1 MLKRDFFIKALNAG
15 TGKKRAWVNSVFSLV
30 IGHAPGFKDTP
41 YWYKVRVIEGEMSFL
56 DPNHDMIVHADP
68 ELGGAGPEQPAWTVI
83 EDYENGKALF
93 EWKDPLTIA
102 PGEVANYQGNGLLE
116 TTYGN
121 AFFNYMALVLPFG
134 KTLPYMTGQIDVKDI
149 EKEIVGRLI
158 DDPVDEDIPAHRPDL
173 LPMAPDGQIYARQYL
188 HFCDNALSLMAYAT
202 SIVASAS
209 RKSMVAH
216 PDRTAVRNMLVEKY
230 KDQLNDPA
238 TVAKI
243 GKALEELD
251 REWLKGDAS
260 EGFYKSDA
268 SKFFGGTRKRMFYM
282 FGGESPFEDGT
293 QVQFIQKS
301 LEEGIDTDHMEVMN
315 NSTRFGSY
323 NRGAQTKLG
332 GESTKTIYRMLGTVR
347 ISMPDCGTAVGVPV
361 TVNNFSAAAITGFT
375 ILKGTENV
383 LLTPENINS
392 YMGRTVFVRGPGVCK
407 AEGKNCCAVCAGRAL
422 SEQPNGLAAASAGLG
437 GRFLSLFL
445 KKMHAGA
452 LKTTRWNWRALLK

>member
-1 MLKRDFFIKALNAG
+1 MLKRDFFVKALNAG
-15 TGKKRAWVNSVFSLV
+15 AGKKRAWVNSVFSLV
-30 IGHAPGFKDTP
+30 VGHAPGFKDTH
-41 YWYKVRVIEGEMSFL
+41 YWYKTKIEDGLMYFK
-56 DPNHDMIVHADP
+56 DPDHDMIVHADP
-68 ELGGAGPEQPAWTVI
+68 NLGGAGPDQAAWTQI
-83 EDYENGKALF
+83 DDYVPGQPLF
-93 EWKDPLTIA
+93 GWKDELVIQPSEVQNYLSTEPLA
-102 PGEVANYQGNGLLE
+102 

-121 AFFNYMALVLPFG
+121 AFFNHMALVLPFG
-134 KTLPYMTGQIDVKDI
+134 KTLPYMTGKIDVKDI
-149 EKEIVGRLI
+149 EKEIVERLI
-158 DDPVDEDIPAHRPDL
+158 DDPADDDGLHN
-173 LPMAPDGQIYARQYL
+173 APDGKIYARQYL

-216 PDRTAVRNMLVEKY
+216 PQRNAVRAALVEQY

-238 TVAKI
+238 IVAKI
-243 GKALEELD
+243 GNALEDLD
-251 REWLKGDAS
+251 REWLKGDVS
-260 EGFYKSDA
+260 EGFYKSDD

-301 LEEGIDTDHMEVMN
+301 LEEGIDTNHMEVMN

-347 ISMPDCGTAVGVPV
+347 IAMPDCGTQVGVPTIV
-361 TVNNFSAAAITGFT
+361 DDYSVKAIVGFT
-375 ILKGTENV
+375 ILNGTENI
-383 LLTPENINS
+383 LLTQDNVKS
-392 YMGRTVFVRGPGVCK
+392 YMGQTVHLRGPGVCK
-407 AEGKNCCAVCAGRAL
+407 AEGKNTCAVCAGKAL
-422 SEQPNGLAAASAGLG
+422 SEQPNGLAAAAAGLG

-452 LKTTRWNWRALLK
+452 LKTTKWDWRRLLK